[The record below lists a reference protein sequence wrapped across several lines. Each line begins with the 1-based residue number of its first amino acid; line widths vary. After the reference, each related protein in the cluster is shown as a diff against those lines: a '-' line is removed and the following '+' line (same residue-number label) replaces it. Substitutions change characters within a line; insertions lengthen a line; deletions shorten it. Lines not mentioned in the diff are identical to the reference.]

1 MYTIPDTTAAAV
13 REVLS
18 RPKPPLSSGAT
29 SHREAISV
37 NNNCMKNNVSLKTKH
52 LKQSRINVLEDL
64 LEVPCEW
71 STKHVIIALQC
82 TCTKPLTPYIKVV
95 ITICFLQSR

>member
-18 RPKPPLSSGAT
+18 RLKPPLSSGAT
-29 SHREAISV
+29 SHREAISA
-37 NNNCMKNNVSLKTKH
+37 NNICMKNNISLQTKED
-52 LKQSRINVLEDL
+52 NALEDL
-64 LEVPCEW
+64 PGVPCEW

-82 TCTKPLTPYIKVV
+82 TCTKPLTPYMKVV